1 MSLILRG
8 IKGSALTH
16 AELDNNLVWLK
27 SRDIV
32 DASFNGSNLIL
43 TKDDTSFYSVPI
55 GGGSSGNMWF
65 IPSGTT
71 VTVPSN
77 YQSFIYGDL
86 YVEGTLDLQSN
97 SQLVVLNGDLYLTGG
112 TVTGTGTVYVVESD
126 NYVTGGTYSNG
137 TLTLDRQ
144 NGSINI
150 SGFLTGGTSSSG
162 TSVTGFTYNNKNQ
175 FSISQ
180 SDGTTLNATINI
192 VTGLTSTGD
201 ISVNNLTVGKGG
213 GNITSN
219 TVFGLSSFG
228 KNTNGNYNT
237 SIGYQSLYSNTTGY
251 ANTALGYRAL
261 YNNTTV
267 VTSLFINSP
276 GSGYGDGTY
285 TNITLSRV
293 SGGTFINYPKVTI
306 IVSGGTVISLVLTD
320 GGNGWSGVP
329 VTLTYTGMGT
339 GIGFDVIVDYSS
351 INEGHG
357 NTAIG
362 QETLFS
368 NTTGEQNI
376 AIGSNALNTNNAGSN
391 NIAIGSLSLWINTT
405 GGGNI
410 GIGTNSLFNLDGGD
424 YNTTIG
430 IGAGSSITTGER
442 NINIGANSS
451 SWDTGNDNI
460 MIGYGSTSSLTTTGS
475 TVIGTYGE
483 ASDNNQFV
491 VGSPLV
497 PSGTITVESLT
508 PTVSWTVKINGVDY
522 KIPLQIA

>member
-71 VTVPSN
+71 VTVPTN
-77 YQSFIYGDL
+77 FQSFIYGDL

-112 TVTGTGTVYVVESD
+112 TITGTGTVYVVESD

-150 SGFLTGGTSSSG
+150 SGFLTGGTNSSG

-180 SDGTTLNATINI
+180 NDGTTLNTTIDV

-213 GNITSN
+213 GNIVSN
-219 TVFGLSSFG
+219 TVFGSSSFG
-228 KNTNGNYNT
+228 NNTIGGDNT
-237 SIGYQSLYSNTTGY
+237 SIGYQSLYN
-251 ANTALGYRAL
+251 
-261 YNNTTV
+261 NNT
-267 VTSLFINSP
+267 
-276 GSGYGDGTY
+276 
-285 TNITLSRV
+285 
-293 SGGTFINYPKVTI
+293 
-306 IVSGGTVISLVLTD
+306 
-320 GGNGWSGVP
+320 GN
-329 VTLTYTGMGT
+329 
-339 GIGFDVIVDYSS
+339 D
-351 INEGHG
+351 

-362 QETLFS
+362 FSSSFS
-368 NTTGEQNI
+368 NTVGIRNTSVGSYSL
-376 AIGSNALNTNNAGSN
+376 AINSTGSN
-391 NIAIGSLSLWINTT
+391 NIAIGHNSLYYNNADNNLAVGYESLYKNTLGIQNVGIGQFSLHDNTIGYSNTAIGFSSSLSNTVGIQNT
-405 GGGNI
+405 SVGN
-410 GIGTNSLFNLDGGD
+410 NSLS
-424 YNTTIG
+424 YNQNGSNNTAIG
-430 IGAGSSITTGER
+430 FQAL
-442 NINIGANSS
+442 NYN
-451 SWDTGNDNI
+451 
-460 MIGYGSTSSLTTTGS
+460 TGS
-475 TVIGTYGE
+475 TNTAVGSNTSSGNFDGSIILGVD
-483 ASDNNQFV
+483 ASATANNQFV
-491 VGSPLV
+491 VGST
-497 PSGTITVESLT
+497 GTTAGVITVESLT

>member
-55 GGGSSGNMWF
+55 GGSSGNMWF

-71 VTVPSN
+71 VTVPTN
-77 YQSFIYGDL
+77 FQSFIYGDL

-112 TVTGTGTVYVVESD
+112 TITGTGTVYVVESD

-150 SGFLTGGTSSSG
+150 SGFLTGGTNSSG

-213 GNITSN
+213 GNIVSN
-219 TVFGLSSFG
+219 TVFGNQSLPVNTTGYSNTTIGSSAMYS
-228 KNTNGNYNT
+228 NTTGFNNT
-237 SIGYQSLYSNTTGY
+237 SVGDQSLYSNTTGGY
-251 ANTALGYRAL
+251 NTSVGSS
-261 YNNTTV
+261 
-267 VTSLFINSP
+267 SLSTNST
-276 GSGYGDGTY
+276 GS
-285 TNITLSRV
+285 N
-293 SGGTFINYPKVTI
+293 
-306 IVSGGTVISLVLTD
+306 
-320 GGNGWSGVP
+320 
-329 VTLTYTGMGT
+329 
-339 GIGFDVIVDYSS
+339 
-351 INEGHG
+351 

-362 QETLFS
+362 HNSLYY
-368 NTTGEQNI
+368 
-376 AIGSNALNTNNAGSN
+376 NNADN
-391 NIAIGSLSLWINTT
+391 NLAVGYESLYKNTLGIQNVGIGQFSLQDNTT
-405 GGGNI
+405 GGGNTAI
-410 GIGTNSLFNLDGGD
+410 GFSSSLSNTVGIQNTSVGNNSLYSNTTGG
-424 YNTTIG
+424 YNTSV
-430 IGAGSSITTGER
+430 GSQALYY
-442 NINIGANSS
+442 N
-451 SWDTGNDNI
+451 
-460 MIGYGSTSSLTTTGS
+460 TGS
-475 TVIGTYGE
+475 TNTAVGSNTSSGNFDGSIILGVD
-483 ASDNNQFV
+483 ASATANNQFV
-491 VGSPLV
+491 VGST
-497 PSGTITVESLT
+497 GTTAGVITVESLT

>member
-71 VTVPSN
+71 VTVPTN
-77 YQSFIYGDL
+77 FQSFIYGDL

-112 TVTGTGTVYVVESD
+112 TITGTGTVYVVESD

-213 GNITSN
+213 GNIASN
-219 TVFGLSSFG
+219 TVFGNQSLPV
-228 KNTNGNYNT
+228 NTTGYSNTTIGSIAMYSNTTGFNNT
-237 SIGYQSLYSNTTGY
+237 SVGNQSLYSNTTGNY
-251 ANTALGYRAL
+251 NTSVGSY
-261 YNNTTV
+261 
-267 VTSLFINSP
+267 SLTINS
-276 GSGYGDGTY
+276 T
-285 TNITLSRV
+285 
-293 SGGTFINYPKVTI
+293 
-306 IVSGGTVISLVLTD
+306 
-320 GGNGWSGVP
+320 
-329 VTLTYTGMGT
+329 
-339 GIGFDVIVDYSS
+339 
-351 INEGHG
+351 
-357 NTAIG
+357 
-362 QETLFS
+362 
-368 NTTGEQNI
+368 
-376 AIGSNALNTNNAGSN
+376 GSN
-391 NIAIGSLSLWINTT
+391 NIAIGHNSLYYNNADNNLAVGYESLYKNTLGIQNVGIGQFSLHDNTT
-405 GGGNI
+405 GGGNTAI
-410 GIGTNSLFNLDGGD
+410 GFSSSLSNTVGIQNTSVGNNSLS
-424 YNTTIG
+424 YNQNGSNNTAIG
-430 IGAGSSITTGER
+430 CQAL
-442 NINIGANSS
+442 NYN
-451 SWDTGNDNI
+451 
-460 MIGYGSTSSLTTTGS
+460 TGS
-475 TVIGTYGE
+475 TNTAVGSNTSSGNFDGSIILGVD
-483 ASDNNQFV
+483 ASATANNQFV
-491 VGSPLV
+491 VGST
-497 PSGTITVESLT
+497 GTTAGVITVESLT

>member
-71 VTVPSN
+71 VTVPTN
-77 YQSFIYGDL
+77 FQSFIYGDL

-112 TVTGTGTVYVVESD
+112 TITGTGTVYVVESD

-150 SGFLTGGTSSSG
+150 SGFLTGGTNSSG

-213 GNITSN
+213 GNIAS
-219 TVFGLSSFG
+219 
-228 KNTNGNYNT
+228 NT

-306 IVSGGTVISLVLTD
+306 IVSGGTAISLVLTD

-351 INEGHG
+351 INEGHV

-368 NTTGEQNI
+368 NTIGESNV
-376 AIGSNALNTNNAGSN
+376 AIGYGSAYNNTTGSY
-391 NIAIGSLSLWINTT
+391 NIGIGSLSLWNNTT

-410 GIGTNSLFNLDGGD
+410 GIGTSSLFNLDGGD

-430 IGAGSSITTGER
+430 LQAGFGITTGER

-475 TVIGTYGE
+475 TVIGTYGV

-491 VGSPLV
+491 VGSSLV